1 MEALQAASGKV
12 PVSREAP
19 LTAMAHLRA
28 PLVQR
33 ALLLLQPKSI
43 LEIGIGQGAFSTRL
57 AQWGQYVGVE
67 PDPASGAVA
76 AERLSH
82 FPDADFRSGG
92 LEQIQPYETFDLVC
106 AFEVLEHIDDDA
118 EALRSWVEHV
128 NEFGSLIVSFPA
140 HQKRFGAA
148 DIAVGHHRRYDRKD
162 IDQLLN
168 AADLE
173 LIDVYPYGA
182 IGGHALEFVRNA
194 LLRQRSGKVASMNS
208 ATSASGRLFQPN
220 GRLMGK
226 IISVIATPM
235 KVLQRPFLHTSVGVG
250 WVVVARRKRGTL

>member
-1 MEALQAASGKV
+1 V
-12 PVSREAP
+12 
-19 LTAMAHLRA
+19 
-28 PLVQR
+28 
-33 ALLLLQPKSI
+33 
-43 LEIGIGQGAFSTRL
+43 GIGQGAFATRL

-76 AERLSH
+76 AARLAH
-82 FPDADFRSGG
+82 FPHAEFRSGG

-106 AFEVLEHIDDDA
+106 AFEVLEHIEDDI
-118 EALRSWVEHV
+118 EALRSWAEHI

-162 IDQLLN
+162 VKKLLD
-168 AADLE
+168 AAELE
-173 LIDVYPYGA
+173 EVSVYPYGA
-182 IGGHALEFVRNA
+182 IGGHMLEFVRNA
-194 LLRQRSGKVASMNS
+194 LLRQRSVKVASMSS

-220 GRLMGK
+220 TPLIGK
-226 IISVIATPM
+226 LISVVASPM
-235 KVLQRPFLHTSVGVG
+235 KLLQRPFLHTSVGVG

>member
-1 MEALQAASGKV
+1 M
-12 PVSREAP
+12 
-19 LTAMAHLRA
+19 

-43 LEIGIGQGAFSTRL
+43 LEVGIGQGAFATRL

-76 AERLSH
+76 ASRLAY
-82 FPDADFRSGG
+82 FPNAEFRSGG
-92 LEQIQPYETFDLVC
+92 MEKVQPYETFDLVC
-106 AFEVLEHIDDDA
+106 AFEVLEHIEDDA
-118 EALRSWVEHV
+118 GALRSWVEHV

-162 IDQLLN
+162 IKTLLHE
-168 AADLE
+168 ADLE
-173 LIDVYPYGA
+173 EVSVYPYGA

-194 LLRQRSGKVASMNS
+194 LLRQRSGKVASMSS

-220 GRLMGK
+220 SAIAGK
-226 IISVIATPM
+226 LIAVVAAPM
-235 KVLQRPFLHTSVGVG
+235 KLLQRPFLHTSVGVG
-250 WVVVARRKRGTL
+250 WVVVARRKRGTV